1 MKWHI
6 GRINALQRAS
16 FLPARRSLFNR
27 AIFENSPFHP
37 FTSAFKSQFESWAP
51 VLADSSRFAQRLLT
65 CITSDWGALPW
76 IYSVCFEKETR
87 IQCVFVC
94 VCVCAPC
101 VSLETGLHYKTWRR
115 YTLSGTHRCTTSRRG
130 FLVCVC
136 VVCPTTVLN
145 KLPRLI
151 LLSGVG
157 EEEKERAAWREHEIN
172 VGIQWLDPNM
182 DLPHCFLHMPTK
194 RTHRISG
201 ATGF

>member
-1 MKWHI
+1 M
-6 GRINALQRAS
+6 S
-16 FLPARRSLFNR
+16 SSL
-27 AIFENSPFHP
+27 
-37 FTSAFKSQFESWAP
+37 
-51 VLADSSRFAQRLLT
+51 SRFIKVCAAPTDVHYFWLGCATLDLFCVLWKRN
-65 CITSDWGALPW
+65 SD
-76 IYSVCFEKETR
+76 SVC
-87 IQCVFVC
+87 VC
-94 VCVCAPC
+94 LRVCVCAPC

-130 FLVCVC
+130 FLVCVCVC